1 MKKLK
6 FETERE
12 GELRRKREE
21 KQAEKLLK
29 KIGKK

>member
-6 FETERE
+6 IETERE
-12 GELRRKREE
+12 GKLRRKREE

-29 KIGKK
+29 KLGIK